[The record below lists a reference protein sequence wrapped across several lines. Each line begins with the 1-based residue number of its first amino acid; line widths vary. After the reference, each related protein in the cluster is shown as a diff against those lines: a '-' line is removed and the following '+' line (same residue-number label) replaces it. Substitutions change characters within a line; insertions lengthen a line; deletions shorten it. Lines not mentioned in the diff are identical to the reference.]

1 MAMMMTS
8 PSTKPAVK
16 VVLSRI
22 ALMVDTLNDRKSMGP
37 GLGATVSITE
47 AVPSPG
53 DKGKHNEGI
62 AFINFATSHT
72 PSLGSNVH
80 DMTA

>member
-1 MAMMMTS
+1 MTTIMTN
-8 PSTKPAVK
+8 PSTKPVVN

-22 ALMVDTLNDRKSMGP
+22 ALMVDALNDRKP

-53 DKGKHNEGI
+53 DKD
-62 AFINFATSHT
+62 T
-72 PSLGSNVH
+72 
-80 DMTA
+80 